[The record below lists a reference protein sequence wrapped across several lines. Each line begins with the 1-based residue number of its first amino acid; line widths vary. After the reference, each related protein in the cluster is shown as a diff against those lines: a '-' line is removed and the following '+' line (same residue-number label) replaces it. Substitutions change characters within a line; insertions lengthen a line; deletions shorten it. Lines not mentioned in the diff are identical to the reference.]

1 MNKTYTCRALGAAF
15 MAAGAVG
22 LAGCTAQADLSA
34 VTAEAARPVQ
44 RYDIT
49 QALASNGK
57 VVVAGTQ
64 SGAVLVSADNGRSWK
79 REMLGGSSL
88 IGIAA
93 CPDGR
98 FVAVDFFRKVWSSDA
113 AGAGWKAVTI
123 DKPRTPLAI
132 SCDGKGRW
140 WVAGT
145 SATLAVSADAGAT
158 WAVTDMA
165 EDAQL
170 TGIQMVDDSV
180 GYATGEFGLV
190 AVTRD
195 GGTTWT
201 RQPPMPEEFYPYA
214 ALFTTPTRG
223 WASGIAGQILQTSD
237 GGQTWTRQ
245 TNASRAP
252 LYRLFMHEGVPH
264 GVGAGGV
271 VARLEGDTWRSVPYP
286 DAAPVFLGAAVSLP
300 EQHAIVAGGPGGLL
314 RVIGTQAAQAPS
326 ASPAPAAH

>member
-1 MNKTYTCRALGAAF
+1 LHGPGRPFG
-15 MAAGAVG
+15 GDG
-22 LAGCTAQADLSA
+22 RGGS
-34 VTAEAARPVQ
+34 PVQ

-79 REMLGGSSL
+79 REMLGEFL
-88 IGIAA
+88 IGIAT

-113 AGAGWKAVTI
+113 AGAGWKAVH
-123 DKPRTPLAI
+123 RQAAHALAI
-132 SCDGKGRW
+132 TCDAKGRW

-145 SATLAVSADAGAT
+145 GATLAVSADAGAT
-158 WAVTDMA
+158 WTVTDLA

-170 TGIQMVDDSV
+170 TGIQMVDETV
-180 GYATGEFGLV
+180 GFATGEFGLV
-190 AVTRD
+190 AVTPMAA
-195 GGTTWT
+195 
-201 RQPPMPEEFYPYA
+201 PPGHASRRCP
-214 ALFTTPTRG
+214 TSSIPTRPCSPPCTG
-223 WASGIAGQILQTSD
+223 WASGIAGQILHTSD

-245 TNASRAP
+245 TNASRAS

-271 VARLEGDTWRSVPYP
+271 VARLEGDTWRTVPYP
-286 DAAPVFLGAAVSLP
+286 DAAPVFLGAGVPARTAR
-300 EQHAIVAGGPGGLL
+300 HHRWRPGWPAARDRHPGRPGFL
-314 RVIGTQAAQAPS
+314 RITG
-326 ASPAPAAH
+326 PAAH

>member
-34 VTAEAARPVQ
+34 VKAEAARPVQ

-113 AGAGWKAVTI
+113 AGAGWKSVAI

-132 SCDGKGRW
+132 SCDARGRW

-158 WAVTDMA
+158 WTVTDLA

-201 RQPPMPEEFYPYA
+201 RQPPMPDEFYPYA

-245 TNASRAP
+245 TNASRAA

-271 VARLEGDTWRSVPYP
+271 VARLEGDTWRNVPYP

>member
-1 MNKTYTCRALGAAF
+1 MKKRSMCSALGAAF
-15 MAAGAVG
+15 IATGG
-22 LAGCTAQADLSA
+22 LLLAGCTAQADLSA
-34 VTAEAARPVQ
+34 VAAEAARPLQ
-44 RYDIT
+44 RYDTT

-79 REMLGGSSL
+79 REMLGGTSL

-98 FVAVDFFRKVWSSDA
+98 FIAVDFFRKVWSSDA
-113 AGAGWKAVTI
+113 AGSAWKSVSI
-123 DKPRTPLAI
+123 EKPRTPLTI
-132 SCDGKGRW
+132 SCDAKGRW

-145 SATLAVSADAGAT
+145 GATLSMSADGGANWT
-158 WAVTDMA
+158 VTDLA

-170 TGIQMVDDSV
+170 TGIQMVDDTL
-180 GYATGEFGLV
+180 GYATGEFGV
-190 AVTRD
+190 IAQTKD
-195 GGTTWT
+195 GGASWT
-201 RQPPMPEEFYPYA
+201 RLSPMPDEFYPYA
-214 ALFTTPTRG
+214 TLFVSAARG
-223 WASGIAGQILQTSD
+223 WASGIAGQILHTAD

-252 LYRLFMHEGVPH
+252 LYRLFLHEGVPH

-271 VARLEGDTWRSVPYP
+271 VARLEGDTWRNVPYP

-300 EQHAIVAGGPGGLL
+300 EQHAIIVGGPGGLL
-314 RVIGTQAAQAPS
+314 RVIGTQAPQASS
-326 ASPAPAAH
+326 ASPALAAH